1 MQSPDVLK
9 VAATLVPGR
18 GEPEIRKIEAGAVN
32 ATYRVVRDGL
42 AYALR
47 TRVGAAPAPGADPV
61 WECRVA
67 QWAAA
72 AQFAPML
79 VHCDP
84 AQGVQITRWVDGRA
98 PAAPHLRGPAGIA
111 QVAALIA
118 RIHAEP
124 APVPARSADA
134 AAWIAHYR
142 QLLDGYRVDGLLSS
156 AGAASSGPTP
166 AELALAAGKK
176 LAALEQLPKAA
187 PVLCHG
193 DLHTGNLIETERGLT
208 VVDWEYAH
216 VSDPLWDLAGWSSA
230 NDFDG
235 GLRRTL
241 LECYCGRTPTQD
253 EQARL
258 RLLAWLFDCMCV
270 LWSKVYL
277 ARYPDHPEP
286 GIAARAQLLSA
297 RL

>member
-1 MQSPDVLK
+1 MQSPDVPRL
-9 VAATLVPGR
+9 AATLVPGR
-18 GEPEIRKIEAGAVN
+18 GEPEIRQIEAGPLN
-32 ATYRVVRDGL
+32 ATYRVLRDGL

-47 TRVGAAPAPGADPV
+47 VRVGASPVPGADPA
-61 WECRVA
+61 WECRVS

-72 AQFAPML
+72 AQLAPML
-79 VHCDP
+79 LHCDP
-84 AQGVQITRWVDGRA
+84 AQGVQITRWVAGRA
-98 PAAPHLRGPAGIA
+98 LTAQHVRGPAGIA

-118 RIHAEP
+118 RIHTEP

-134 AAWIAHYR
+134 AEWIARYVSI
-142 QLLDGYRVDGLLSS
+142 LDGFMLDALMSR
-156 AGAASSGPTP
+156 AGDASSGLTP
-166 AELALAAGKK
+166 AELALAAGAR
-176 LAALEQLPKAA
+176 LAALDQLPKAA

-241 LECYCGRTPTQD
+241 LECYRGRTTSQD
-253 EQARL
+253 ERARL
-258 RLLAWLFDCMCV
+258 ELLAWLFDCVCL
-270 LWSKVYL
+270 LWSMVYL
-277 ARYPDHPEP
+277 ARYPDHPGA

>member
-1 MQSPDVLK
+1 MQLPDVPRL
-9 VAATLVPGR
+9 AATLVPGR
-18 GEPEIRKIEAGAVN
+18 TEPEIRQIEAGPVN
-32 ATYRVVRDGL
+32 ETYRVLRDGL

-47 TRVGAAPAPGADPV
+47 VRVSASPVPGADPV
-61 WECRVA
+61 WECRVS

-72 AQFAPML
+72 AQLAPML

-84 AQGVQITRWVDGRA
+84 AQGVQITRWVVGRA
-98 PAAPHLRGPAGIA
+98 LTAPQVRGSAGIA

-134 AAWIAHYR
+134 AEWIAHYVKI
-142 QLLDGYRVDGLLSS
+142 LDGYVLDGLISRAGDARSGLMQAELVEA
-156 AGAASSGPTP
+156 AGA
-166 AELALAAGKK
+166 K
-176 LAALEQLPKAA
+176 LAALKQLPKAA

-253 EQARL
+253 ERARL
-258 RLLAWLFDCMCV
+258 QLLAWLFDGMCL

-277 ARYPDHPEP
+277 ARYPDQPGD